1 MIEELCKKIKE
12 KRKAAGYSI
21 EEVVKKTKLHPS
33 VIRDI
38 EGCNLGNITPIYIK
52 GFVKIYASFL
62 GIEIKDELEEIKEKV
77 SSQIKKPKRKKDLGQ
92 NIILKLFKLI
102 TKKISK
108 ISPRTRKKIVTVAVV
123 LVILWLGFL
132 GIRFSFR
139 KVLTFFRN
147 RPKAEQQ
154 TPEKASEKKE
164 TLEQTQTD
172 KPKSI
177 NIGRL
182 DQIIVSLTVKE
193 DCHIRTISDGK
204 VIFDAVLDKGEVETW
219 KADKE
224 LEFRI
229 SDGSAVYLE
238 VDGEPIPKLSSIHKP
253 IKSLIINSS
262 GITVNK

>member
-38 EGCNLGNITPIYIK
+38 ESCNLGNITPIYIK
-52 GFVKIYASFL
+52 GFIKIYASFL
-62 GIEIKDELEEIKEKV
+62 GIEIKDELEEVKEKV

-92 NIILKLFKLI
+92 NPIIKLSKLI
-102 TKKISK
+102 AKKITK
-108 ISPRTRKKIVTVAVV
+108 IPPRARKKIVTVAVV
-123 LVILWLGFL
+123 LVVLWLGFL

-139 KVLTFFRN
+139 KVLAFFRN

-154 TPEKASEKKE
+154 APEKTSEKKE
-164 TLEQTQTD
+164 TLEQTQAD

-177 NIGRL
+177 NIGQL
-182 DQIIVSLTVKE
+182 DQITVSLTVKE
-193 DCHIRTISDGK
+193 DCYIRVISDGK
-204 VIFDAVLDKGEVETW
+204 IIFDSVLDKGEAETW

-224 LEFRI
+224 LEFKI
-229 SDGSAVYLE
+229 SDASAVYLE
-238 VDGEPIPKLSSIHKP
+238 VDGEPIPKLSSIRKS

>member
-38 EGCNLGNITPIYIK
+38 ESCNLGNITPIYIK
-52 GFVKIYASFL
+52 GFIKIYASFL
-62 GIEIKDELEEIKEKV
+62 GIEIKDELEEVKEKV

-92 NIILKLFKLI
+92 NPILKLFKLI
-102 TKKISK
+102 AKKITK
-108 ISPRTRKKIVTVAVV
+108 IPPRTRKKIVTVAVV

-139 KVLTFFRN
+139 KVLAFFRN
-147 RPKAEQQ
+147 RPKTEQQ
-154 TPEKASEKKE
+154 APAEALKTKE
-164 TLEQTQTD
+164 TLEQAQID
-172 KPKSI
+172 KTKSI
-177 NIGRL
+177 NIGQL
-182 DQIIVSLTVKE
+182 DQITASLTVKE
-193 DCHIRTISDGK
+193 DCYIRVISDGK
-204 VIFDAVLDKGEVETW
+204 VIFDSVLDKGEVETW

-224 LEFRI
+224 LEFKI
-229 SDGSAVYLE
+229 SDASAVYLE
-238 VDGEPIPKLSSIHKP
+238 VDGEPIPKLSSIRKS